1 MEKIKK
7 HIDSLKSMWED
18 IVFILIFSFIFSFCT
33 FIGFYLE
40 TNTFL
45 PVECIG
51 YSILKSMLISIVTT
65 FVYIAII
72 KLKTKYLY
80 KYDKKSF
87 EIKKD
92 DWKVFLFYII
102 IIFLLWIPV
111 FLAYYPGLFSYD
123 CRWQIPQHKG
133 TYSNHHP
140 LMHTLLMQLF
150 YYKIGGK
157 LFDSYTTGMACY
169 TIMQMIILA
178 IAF

>member
-33 FIGFYLE
+33 FIGFYLQ

-72 KLKTKYLY
+72 KLKIRNNMMMLK
-80 KYDKKSF
+80 
-87 EIKKD
+87 IKLI
-92 DWKVFLFYII
+92 LF
-102 IIFLLWIPV
+102 
-111 FLAYYPGLFSYD
+111 
-123 CRWQIPQHKG
+123 
-133 TYSNHHP
+133 
-140 LMHTLLMQLF
+140 
-150 YYKIGGK
+150 
-157 LFDSYTTGMACY
+157 
-169 TIMQMIILA
+169 
-178 IAF
+178 